1 MDSTQFRIAGSRL
14 TSEAECPFG
23 MSPVRYKPAVSLH
36 VAKYH
41 EAWRRNTGYLNV
53 VIPSAFSLVGSKIFR
68 TISSLLALPLI
79 GSQLVSPYCISS
91 HKLRVT
97 TPALL
102 AREWS
107 HASKEQKNK
116 KKKTK
121 QNTNRYQNNSQISTT
136 LQNPP
141 AGNPGAIRLSRS
153 LPVLVVET

>member
-1 MDSTQFRIAGSRL
+1 MASTKFRIAGARL
-14 TSEAECPFG
+14 TSEAECLFG
-23 MSPVRYKPAVSLH
+23 MSPVRYKPTVSLH

-97 TPALL
+97 TPTLL

-116 KKKTK
+116 KNKTLSK
-121 QNTNRYQNNSQISTT
+121 QFSNFYNATKSSSWKPRSDSSFS
-136 LQNPP
+136 LF
-141 AGNPGAIRLSRS
+141 AGTRSRNIAS
-153 LPVLVVET
+153 KS